1 MMQRDIGRDPQLQ
14 IRMMITLFLLGAL
27 YAGFIVVLWRL
38 GTGVPFIVG
47 IAVVLVAVQFMLSD
61 RMALAAMRAK
71 VVTPEQEPKLH
82 QMIGRLAEIAGVPKP
97 KVAVANSQVPNA
109 FATGR
114 SRKSAAIAVTTGL
127 QALLNDREMEAVLA
141 HEMSHIKHR
150 DVVVMT
156 YASFFAV
163 VASTLMSLFFWMGLF
178 GGFSN
183 RGRSGGGN
191 AMMIAY
197 LVTIVVWILSQVLLA
212 ALSRYREYSADR
224 GAAILTGRP
233 ADLAAALTRISG
245 SIARVPKN
253 DLRKVESMNA
263 FFIFPAIGGGL
274 ARLFSTHPKMNKRIE
289 RLQAIQSAMGQ

>member
-1 MMQRDIGRDPQLQ
+1 MMQRDIGRDLQLQ
-14 IRMMITLFLLGAL
+14 IRMMITLFLLGTL

-82 QMIGRLAEIAGVPKP
+82 QMIGQLAETAGVPKP
-97 KVAVANSQVPNA
+97 KVAVANTQVPNA

-114 SRKSAAIAVTTGL
+114 SVRSAAIAVTTGL
-127 QALLNDREMEAVLA
+127 QTLLNDREMEAVLA

-163 VASTLMSLFFWMGLF
+163 VASTLMNLFFWMGLF
-178 GGFSN
+178 GGFSSR
-183 RGRSGGGN
+183 RGNGGGN

-197 LVTIVVWILSQVLLA
+197 IVTIVVWILSQLLLA

-224 GAAILTGRP
+224 GAAILTGKP
-233 ADLAAALTRISG
+233 ADLASALTRISG

-253 DLRKVESMNA
+253 DLRKAESMNA

-274 ARLFSTHPKMNKRIE
+274 AGLFSTHPKMTKRIE
-289 RLQAIQSAMGQ
+289 QLQAIQSAMGQ